1 MLEKVETADDLQI
14 PVLANRI
21 QQLEEQIKLIDTRL
35 KVQPTVP
42 RFEFVLKVN
51 DDVVWTGLDLP
62 MQFPEIFQKYPED
75 EITISWRSSPV
86 VWI

>member
-1 MLEKVETADDLQI
+1 MLEDVAKVDNLQI
-14 PVLANRI
+14 PVLASRI
-21 QQLEEQIKLIDTRL
+21 QQLEEQIKLIDIRL

-51 DDVVWTGLDLP
+51 DEPIWTGLDLP
-62 MQFPEIFQKYPED
+62 MQFPEIFQRYPDD
-75 EITISWRSSPV
+75 EVTISWRSSPV

>member
-1 MLEKVETADDLQI
+1 MLENIETADDLQI

-21 QQLEEQIKLIDTRL
+21 QQLEEQIKLIDVRL

-42 RFEFVLKVN
+42 RFEFVLMVN

-75 EITISWRSSPV
+75 EFTISWRSSPV

>member
-1 MLEKVETADDLQI
+1 MLEDVATVDNLQI

-21 QQLEEQIKLIDTRL
+21 QQLEEQIKLIDIRL

-42 RFEFVLKVN
+42 RLEFVLKVN
-51 DDVVWTGLDLP
+51 DEPIWTGLDLP
-62 MQFPEIFQKYPED
+62 MQFPDIFQKYPEQ